1 MEVQDIP
8 QTGDA
13 ATPTAELFKNWLLA
27 DRQGG
32 TPGFMKRKAR
42 LRTIVGQSEIPSGV
56 DYFSTF
62 RKRAQAIWL
71 APIGAVTTQGQTA
84 AHFAFTKWATIG

>member
-1 MEVQDIP
+1 VEVWDIP

-13 ATPTAELFKNWLLA
+13 ATATAELFKNWLLA

-32 TPGFMKRKAR
+32 TPGFMNKPP
-42 LRTIVGQSEIPSGV
+42 LEQSWGKVIFLTGV

-62 RKRAQAIWL
+62 RKRAQAISS
-71 APIGAVTTQGQTA
+71 APIGAATTEGQTA